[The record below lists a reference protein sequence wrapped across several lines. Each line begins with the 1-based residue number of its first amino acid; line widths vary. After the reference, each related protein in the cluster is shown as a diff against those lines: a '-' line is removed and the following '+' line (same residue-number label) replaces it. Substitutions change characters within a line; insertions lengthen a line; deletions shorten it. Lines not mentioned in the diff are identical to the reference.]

1 MVGEEGGVDLFVFR
15 VQGVGCWMGE
25 EGEDLSTDGAG
36 FAADGEACRW
46 GDAVVYMMCCG
57 GEARGWCFVV

>member
-1 MVGEEGGVDLFVFR
+1 M
-15 VQGVGCWMGE
+15 GCWMGE
-25 EGEDLSTDGAG
+25 GGEDLSTDGAR

-57 GEARGWCFVV
+57 GEARGWCFVVLC